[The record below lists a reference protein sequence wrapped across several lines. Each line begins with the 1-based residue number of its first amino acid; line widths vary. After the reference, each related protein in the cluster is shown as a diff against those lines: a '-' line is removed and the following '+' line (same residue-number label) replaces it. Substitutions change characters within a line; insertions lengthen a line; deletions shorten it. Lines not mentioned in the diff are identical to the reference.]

1 MEKQYNNLIEVLIM
15 VGYVLVTVLWL
26 LRIQKPFPF
35 LLLIQAGVKV
45 FFLWLG
51 CTAVA
56 DSERALRCWV
66 DQHRARSTGT
76 LHIALGALADKVN
89 IGVGI
94 SAPLALQQ
102 FDIGFG
108 S

>member
-26 LRIQKPFPF
+26 LRIPFLF
-35 LLLIQAGVKV
+35 LLLIQAGVKG

-76 LHIALGALADKVN
+76 LHLALGALADKFN
-89 IGVGI
+89 IGVGF
-94 SAPLALQQ
+94 SAPLALQK